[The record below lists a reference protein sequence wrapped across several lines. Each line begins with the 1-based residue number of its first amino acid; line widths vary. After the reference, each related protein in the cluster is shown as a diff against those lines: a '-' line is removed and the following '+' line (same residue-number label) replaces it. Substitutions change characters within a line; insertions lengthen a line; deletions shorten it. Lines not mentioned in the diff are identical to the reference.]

1 MVNKFQIR
9 RRARGLRP
17 FGFILRFGRRPGIG
31 YLESGALFFSEKPFA
46 SLGRSTN
53 AELGM
58 RNGWERLA
66 ICLVLVKAFGGG
78 RKTAVK
84 ITAY

>member
-1 MVNKFQIR
+1 
-9 RRARGLRP
+9 
-17 FGFILRFGRRPGIG
+17 
-31 YLESGALFFSEKPFA
+31 
-46 SLGRSTN
+46 
-53 AELGM
+53 M
-58 RNGWERLA
+58 RNGGERLA